1 MLGSKAT
8 IMNNNFKARAA
19 GLQVLVGTL
28 AWSAASWAQG
38 AGGAGGAGTGNR
50 GEWQP
55 RTLFDSVTSVVLFGL
70 LGIAL
75 AILGFKLFDVAVKF
89 DFEREICEKQN
100 IAVAILCGFMIL
112 GISIIIAATVMS

>member
-1 MLGSKAT
+1 MLGSKAA
-8 IMNNNFKARAA
+8 IMKHLFKTRAA
-19 GLQVLVGTL
+19 GLQMAAGLL
-28 AWSAASWAQG
+28 AWSAASWAQ
-38 AGGAGGAGTGNR
+38 GAGGAGTGNR